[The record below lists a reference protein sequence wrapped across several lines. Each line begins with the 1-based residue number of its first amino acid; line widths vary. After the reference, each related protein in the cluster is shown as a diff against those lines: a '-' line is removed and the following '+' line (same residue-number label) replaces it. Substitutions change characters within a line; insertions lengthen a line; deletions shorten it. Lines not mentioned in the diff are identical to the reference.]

1 MKTDP
6 RARYQGYTFF
16 FKEGFCWNNVLNPQ
30 ARLLKAKMK
39 SASINDVGAMSLSS
53 IIAQLPNYYFVSIL
67 NSELLF
73 NYYRT
78 FVNCSVNIQI
88 NDIRLLP
95 VVVPSDAVLG
105 QIKPLFLEA
114 VSIKAEEAKRYAN
127 IEERNSRLEEIESA
141 INGIVN
147 MLYGLADIEIIN

>member
-1 MKTDP
+1 
-6 RARYQGYTFF
+6 
-16 FKEGFCWNNVLNPQ
+16 
-30 ARLLKAKMK
+30 MK
-39 SASINDVGAMSLSS
+39 SASVNDVGSMSLSS
-53 IIAQLPNYYFVSIL
+53 MIAQLPNYYLVSVL

-95 VVVPSDAVLG
+95 VVVPSYAVLEL
-105 QIKPLFLEA
+105 IKPLFLEA
-114 VSIKAEEAKRYAN
+114 VSIKAEEAKRHAN
-127 IEERNSRLEEIESA
+127 IEEVSSRLKEIESA

-147 MLYGLADIEIIN
+147 TLYGLADIEIIN

>member
-1 MKTDP
+1 
-6 RARYQGYTFF
+6 
-16 FKEGFCWNNVLNPQ
+16 
-30 ARLLKAKMK
+30 MK
-39 SASINDVGAMSLSS
+39 SASVNDVGSMSLSS
-53 IIAQLPNYYFVSIL
+53 MIAQLPNYYFVSIL

-95 VVVPSDAVLG
+95 VVVPSYAVLEL
-105 QIKPLFLEA
+105 IKPLFLEA
-114 VSIKAEEAKRYAN
+114 VSIKAEEAKRHAN
-127 IEERNSRLEEIESA
+127 IEEVSSRLKEIESA

-147 MLYGLADIEIIN
+147 TLYGLADIEIIN

>member
-1 MKTDP
+1 
-6 RARYQGYTFF
+6 
-16 FKEGFCWNNVLNPQ
+16 
-30 ARLLKAKMK
+30 
-39 SASINDVGAMSLSS
+39 MSLSS
-53 IIAQLPNYYFVSIL
+53 MIAQLPNYYFVSIL

-95 VVVPSDAVLG
+95 VVVPSYAVLEL
-105 QIKPLFLEA
+105 IKPLFLEA
-114 VSIKAEEAKRYAN
+114 VSIKAEEAKRHAN
-127 IEERNSRLEEIESA
+127 IEEVSSRLKEIESA

-147 MLYGLADIEIIN
+147 TLYGLADIEIIN